1 MMTTMGRYS
10 AIDCGT
16 NAIRILIADVV
27 DGRVVD
33 VIREM
38 RTVRLGEGVD
48 ATGEFS
54 AGALERTFAACEEY
68 SQLLADNP
76 VDALRFI
83 ATSASRDVR
92 NRAEFVAGVRDRLGV
107 EPEVIDG
114 AEEAELSFVG
124 AVRGIDPTLLRDPVL
139 VSDIG
144 GGSTEY
150 VLGSAATGEI
160 AALTSINIGCVR
172 MTERHLRDD
181 PPTLE
186 QVASAVSD
194 IDAQL
199 EGVMRVI
206 PPGSFST
213 FVGLAGSVTT
223 VAAMALDLPVYDAA
237 VIHGSV
243 ITRAQVKS
251 VTTRLLDMTRAD
263 RAAFGFMHPGRVDV
277 IAGGSLVL
285 CRTMQ
290 AYDLDEVVAGETDL
304 LDGIVYRL
312 SLLSADEVDAN
323 FM

>member
-1 MMTTMGRYS
+1 MGRYA

-33 VIREM
+33 VEREM

-48 ATGEFS
+48 ATGEFTQ
-54 AGALERTFAACEEY
+54 AALERTFAACDEY

-92 NRAEFVAGVRDRLGV
+92 NREQFVDGVRERLGV
-107 EPEVIDG
+107 EPEVIAG
-114 AEEAELSFVG
+114 SEEAELSFLG
-124 AVRGIDPTLLRDPVL
+124 AVRGIDPSLLRDPVL
-139 VSDIG
+139 VADIG

-150 VLGSAATGEI
+150 VLGSAATGTI
-160 AALTSINIGCVR
+160 TALTSVNVGCVR
-172 MTERHLRDD
+172 MTERHLLSD

-186 QVASAVSD
+186 EIPAAVADV
-194 IDAQL
+194 DAQI
-199 EGVMRVI
+199 EKVMQVI
-206 PPGSFST
+206 PPGSFET

-223 VAAMALDLPVYDAA
+223 VAAMAMDLPEYDAA
-237 VIHGSV
+237 AIHGSV

-251 VTTRLLDMTRAD
+251 VTTRLLDMTRAE

-277 IAGGSLVL
+277 IAGGALVL

-312 SLLSADEVDAN
+312 SLLDPA
-323 FM
+323 